1 MRDKDADR
9 DDGGA
14 SPSSPRDGF
23 GRNLLRHR
31 SGLAGLT
38 VFTIIVVAGTFG
50 PFFLADDPIQQDLS
64 RAFLPPS
71 SRNLL
76 GTDQLGRDVLTRIV
90 YGTRYSLG
98 LGVAAVVLAVVVGT
112 PIGAVSGYFGG
123 RVDMVVQRLT
133 DALLSF
139 PGLLLAL
146 ALIAGLGTG
155 ATNLVLAVGVSAI
168 PTFIRLVRGSALK
181 IRELPYVEA
190 ARALGFSGW
199 SIIARHVIPN
209 SLTPVIVQGSLQM
222 GTAIL
227 IAAGLG
233 FLGLGITPPTPEWGS
248 MLGEARNYI
257 FSDARLV
264 TIPGVAISVTVLA
277 LNLVG
282 DGLRDVLDPR
292 LRR

>member
-1 MRDKDADR
+1 MPDEADR
-9 DDGGA
+9 DRGVA
-14 SPSSPRDGF
+14 SRPSARDGF

-31 SGLAGLT
+31 SGLAGLV
-38 VFTIIVVAGTFG
+38 VFAIIVLAGTFG
-50 PFFLADDPIQQDLS
+50 PLFLADDPIQQDLS
-64 RAFLPPS
+64 RALLSPS
-71 SRNLL
+71 ARNLL

-90 YGTRYSLG
+90 YGARYSLG
-98 LGVAAVVLAVVVGT
+98 LGGAAVVLAVAVGT

-123 RVDMVVQRLT
+123 AVDMVVQRLT

-155 ATNLVLAVGVSAI
+155 AVNLVIAVGVSAI
-168 PTFIRLVRGSALK
+168 PTFIRLVRASALK

-190 ARALGFSGW
+190 ARALGLSDW

-227 IAAGLG
+227 IASGLG
-233 FLGLGITPPTPEWGS
+233 FLGLGVTPPTPEWGS

-264 TIPGVAISVTVLA
+264 TIPGVAISIAVLS
-277 LNLVG
+277 LNLIG

>member
-1 MRDKDADR
+1 MSKQRE
-9 DDGGA
+9 
-14 SPSSPRDGF
+14 PS
-23 GRNLLRHR
+23 
-31 SGLAGLT
+31 
-38 VFTIIVVAGTFG
+38 
-50 PFFLADDPIQQDLS
+50 
-64 RAFLPPS
+64 
-71 SRNLL
+71 
-76 GTDQLGRDVLTRIV
+76 
-90 YGTRYSLG
+90 
-98 LGVAAVVLAVVVGT
+98 
-112 PIGAVSGYFGG
+112 
-123 RVDMVVQRLT
+123 
-133 DALLSF
+133 
-139 PGLLLAL
+139 
-146 ALIAGLGTG
+146 
-155 ATNLVLAVGVSAI
+155 
-168 PTFIRLVRGSALK
+168 
-181 IRELPYVEA
+181 
-190 ARALGFSGW
+190 GFSGW

>member
-1 MRDKDADR
+1 MPDEADR
-9 DDGGA
+9 DRGVA
-14 SPSSPRDGF
+14 SRPSARDGF

-31 SGLAGLT
+31 SGLAGLV
-38 VFTIIVVAGTFG
+38 VFAIIVLAGTFG
-50 PFFLADDPIQQDLS
+50 PLFLADDPIQQDLS
-64 RAFLPPS
+64 RAFLSPS
-71 SRNLL
+71 ARNLL

-90 YGTRYSLG
+90 YGARYSLG
-98 LGVAAVVLAVVVGT
+98 LGGAAVVLAVAVGT

-123 RVDMVVQRLT
+123 AVDMVVQRLT

-155 ATNLVLAVGVSAI
+155 AVNLVIAVGVSAI
-168 PTFIRLVRGSALK
+168 PTFIRLVRASALK

-190 ARALGFSGW
+190 ARALGLSDW

-227 IAAGLG
+227 IASGLG
-233 FLGLGITPPTPEWGS
+233 FLGLGVTPPTPEWGS

-264 TIPGVAISVTVLA
+264 TIPGVAISIAVLS
-277 LNLVG
+277 LNLIG